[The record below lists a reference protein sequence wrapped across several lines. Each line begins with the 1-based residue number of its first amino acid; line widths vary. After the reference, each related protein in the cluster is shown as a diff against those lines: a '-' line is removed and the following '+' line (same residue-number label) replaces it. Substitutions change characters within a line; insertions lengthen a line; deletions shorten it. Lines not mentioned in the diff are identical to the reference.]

1 MEREIYSGITYSN
14 GPVNVIYED
23 NHVLAVVK
31 PAGILSQSD
40 AGGDEDLLTLLKN
53 DVAVRKNKPGAA
65 YIGLVH
71 RLDRNTGGTMIFAKT
86 SKGAMR
92 LSTEMREK
100 RFKKCYFAL
109 AEGLFDAPEGVYL
122 RDFLKKDEKNN
133 LVERAAD
140 GKECVLFAQSLAFRD
155 GFTLVAAVPVTGR
168 THQIR
173 AQLAL
178 RGNPL
183 AGDKKYGGREIKTD
197 GGEPFLGLWSSVAAV
212 KHPVKNVET
221 VFESVPYARG
231 AWSVFTERE
240 YRTFLPEMLEI
251 CERVKG

>member
-1 MEREIYSGITYSN
+1 MEREIYREITYSN
-14 GPVNVIYED
+14 GPVKVIYED

-31 PAGILSQSD
+31 PAGVLSQSD
-40 AGGDEDLLTLLKN
+40 AGGDADLLTLLKN
-53 DVAVRKNKPGAA
+53 DIAVRKNKPGAA
-65 YIGLVH
+65 YLGLVH

-92 LSTEMREK
+92 LSAEMREK

-109 AEGLFDAPEGVYL
+109 AEGAFDAPAGVFL

-133 LVERAAD
+133 IVERDSD
-140 GKECVLFAQSLAFRD
+140 GKECVLYAQTLAVRD
-155 GFTLVAAVPVTGR
+155 GYSLVAAVPVTGR

-178 RGNPL
+178 RGKPL
-183 AGDKKYGGREIKTD
+183 AGDKKYGGHEIKTGD
-197 GGEPFLGLWSSVAAV
+197 GEPFLGLWSAVAAV
-212 KHPVKNVET
+212 KHPVKDVEL
-221 VFESVPYARG
+221 VFESVPDADG
-231 AWSVFTERE
+231 AWRVFGEQE
-240 YRTFLPEMLEI
+240 YRAFLPEMLDI